1 MKILKIKKFYGILS
15 HELYTSKKKNLE
27 MLHILK
33 DLQKKKITQK
43 IGISIYDPREAK
55 KILKYWKPDIVQC
68 PLNVLDQRFY
78 RTGYIKKLYQLK
90 VEVHV
95 RSIFLQGLLLKN
107 YKDIPPKFKK
117 WNKDLKRWINFCLI
131 NKVSQLTGCINFVK
145 SIKYISHVV
154 VGFDN
159 FKQIK
164 QISTILKK
172 RSSKTNLFEN
182 YSSCK
187 QLIEPRLW

>member
-1 MKILKIKKFYGILS
+1 MGAFFIIAFNAKNISNDFKEKIPITIYLRDNAKKTEIVQ
-15 HELYTSKKKNLE
+15 
-27 MLHILK
+27 
-33 DLQKKKITQK
+33 LQKKI
-43 IGISIYDPREAK
+43 
-55 KILKYWKPDIVQC
+55 
-68 PLNVLDQRFY
+68 N
-78 RTGYIKKLYQLK
+78 
-90 VEVHV
+90 
-95 RSIFLQGLLLKN
+95 LKN
-107 YKDIPPKFKK
+107 Y
-117 WNKDLKRWINFCLI
+117 
-131 NKVSQLTGCINFVK
+131 TK